1 MSAVRLGYLALLLCS
16 SFPITAEG
24 GDAPNAETI
33 LERLKGKISWD
44 ELLTDHAPGSI
55 SASSMLGIS
64 GDSISTV
71 ENVRDVVVSLKGLSS
86 NEGKATLGISVTPAR
101 SSLAPMDLST
111 YASGPHWRLLGA
123 TTAGYAQ
130 GDTTIEGKQFER
142 RAVSI
147 ETSLFWREKDD
158 PVLAYAFGIRD
169 QTGPCAGIF
178 KPAEPAGGTASALK
192 PAAPAG
198 PPGRGAQSEDAARP
212 PSVVTGPEAD
222 EVRKRAAAC
231 KDSVIK
237 ALRWNRSQSFAS
249 LATGWIKPTDG
260 LPQQESLGRT
270 AVVGLT
276 YGFDGV
282 DLMGLKDRAALA
294 VSFRRTWDEPV
305 LSSLVTGP
313 AQEKDSSLL
322 VARLTGGSDR
332 FRALIEGSN
341 AKAREGTTPSQR
353 AFKAAIGVDVK
364 LPYEGLWVSLR
375 VGKQETVTGDDTEVG
390 SFLNISYS
398 PTALLSGR

>member
-1 MSAVRLGYLALLLCS
+1 MIAIRLARLSFLLCT
-16 SFPITAEG
+16 SFAMAAEG
-24 GDAPNAETI
+24 NDAVKPETI
-33 LERLKGKISWD
+33 LENLKGKISLG
-44 ELLTDHAPGSI
+44 ELLTDHAPGSV

-86 NEGKATLGISVTPAR
+86 NGAKATLGISVTPAR

-111 YASGPHWRLLGA
+111 YASGSHWRLLGA
-123 TTAGYAQ
+123 TTASYAQ
-130 GDTTIEGKQFER
+130 GDATIEGKQFER
-142 RAVSI
+142 RALSI
-147 ETSLFWREKDD
+147 ETSLFWHEKDD

-169 QTGPCAGIF
+169 GVGPCANII
-178 KPAEPAGGTASALK
+178 ETANPVGSAADALK
-192 PAAPAG
+192 PAKPAQ
-198 PPGRGAQSEDAARP
+198 PSGRVTQDDAARP
-212 PSVVTGPEAD
+212 PGTVTGPKAD
-222 EVRKRAAAC
+222 EVKKRAIEC
-231 KDSVIK
+231 RDTVIK

-260 LPQQESLGRT
+260 SSKQESLGRA

-276 YGFDGV
+276 YGFDEV
-282 DLMGLKDRAALA
+282 EFMGLKDRAALT
-294 VSFRRTWDEPV
+294 VSYRKTWEEPI

-313 AQEKDSSLL
+313 VQVKDSSLL

-332 FRALIEGSN
+332 FRALVEGSN
-341 AKAREGTTPSQR
+341 VQSRDEATPSQR
-353 AFKAAIGVDVK
+353 AFKAALGVDVK

-375 VGKQETVTGDDTEVG
+375 VGRQKTVTGDDTEIG
-390 SFLNISYS
+390 SLLNISYS